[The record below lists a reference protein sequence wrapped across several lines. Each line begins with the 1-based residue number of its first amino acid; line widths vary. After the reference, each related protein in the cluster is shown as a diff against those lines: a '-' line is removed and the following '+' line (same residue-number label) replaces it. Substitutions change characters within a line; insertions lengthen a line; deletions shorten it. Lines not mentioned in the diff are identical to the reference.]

1 MNEFLSIL
9 SAWLL
14 DLLVLGTALL
24 AIASLTLVFVRRPA
38 ARMAISRGTL
48 LGLATLFLLTALPAW
63 PRHSLDDIFSKKV
76 AEAEEWDDPLAKMT
90 ETETVFAPPLVL
102 DGSPTTNDLTVS
114 TLPTAQPFS
123 TVSIFRLLPLLWLG
137 TAAFALA
144 YIFLGAWRAFRLLRF
159 AEKAP
164 NWSEQELKSLVPR
177 HCWVPRLKTSQR
189 IATAIAMIAWRPHIL
204 LATKSVNEQNKAA
217 VRAALAHEWA
227 HIRHGDLWLLALE
240 RLLLPVF
247 CLHPL
252 FWLLRR
258 QIRMDQ
264 EILADAAAAGNAP
277 VEYAEALL
285 SWAKAE
291 SQQAAPPLGIAAL
304 YIWERPSNLSRRVE
318 MLLHTPSL
326 VATRGSRL
334 WKWLAPLFLIS
345 LVIGLSLLTLK
356 PAAVAQDEFAAE
368 GQVQPRKQKPKKAKK
383 ERPMAA
389 AAKDESVSP
398 DQKSPQE
405 STAGA
410 QIFLEITIAQIDH
423 AALEKAGSSL
433 GDLVQA
439 ASEDQCRLEGELI
452 VAELSA
458 KQYSSLTAEFKKA
471 NSLKVLSQPK
481 VATLDRQ
488 AATIQV
494 GGQVQVTRLDE
505 TVNGASRERVEY
517 RNIGET
523 MVIRPV
529 IHDQDPSRLTLEIVA
544 EHAALAKGEESPI
557 GDKTPKFITNKF
569 RLQAEAAL
577 GKTLVIAERKPKKGS
592 GRSNSILLA
601 IEPQKTLLIPK
612 SAPNSPAK
620 AEGHPLGWVHGFH
633 TGKDLTAESCLKC
646 HAVTPPKE
654 SSDASEPLVGKSQ
667 YDSLRQENAALRKKI
682 QDLLMKVIDSEV
694 QIRWLREAAALG
706 GKNKVNDDEFL
717 RRVYL
722 DLTGRIPTAEETRAF
737 LQDQDKQKRDKL
749 IDKLL
754 EQKVFRNPEEATKW
768 RDALESRPE
777 PAASLTRSAPE
788 EHILQ
793 VVRLTY
799 ISANDA
805 AIKLTAIFEL
815 ASEKPTIVAEERT
828 NSLLLRG
835 SQKTLKSAIAL
846 LGVLDGEPKPASDS
860 KVPEPKANENSIDEL
875 KKLDIRKAEA
885 GLQAAKAEYERIQIL
900 RKENAVSDLGVA
912 RASYQLRHA
921 ELVLEAAS
929 NPKNVVK
936 LRELE
941 LLEAEAALRAA
952 EASLAEGLASKGTLS
967 PQQLDG
973 LSLDLRKKKAGVTH
987 AELRLERAK
996 TLSREK
1002 P

>member
-1 MNEFLSIL
+1 MNELLSIL

-189 IATAIAMIAWRPHIL
+189 IATAVAMIAWRPHIL

-264 EILADAAAAGNAP
+264 EILADSAAAGNAP

-304 YIWERPSNLSRRVE
+304 SIWDHPSNLSRRVE

-326 VATRGSRL
+326 VSTRSSRL
-334 WKWLAPLFLIS
+334 WKCLTPLFLIS
-345 LVIGLSLLTLK
+345 MVIGLSFLTLK

-368 GQVQPRKQKPKKAKK
+368 GQVQPRKQRPKKAKK
-383 ERPMAA
+383 ERPMTA
-389 AAKDESVSP
+389 AAKDERISLSHT
-398 DQKSPQE
+398 SPQE

-439 ASEDQCRLEGELI
+439 ASKDQCRLEGELI

-494 GGQVQVTRLDE
+494 GGQVQVTHLEE
-505 TVNGASRERVEY
+505 TVNDASRERVEY

-557 GDKTPKFITNKF
+557 GDKIPKFITNKF

-601 IEPQKTLLIPK
+601 IVPEKF
-612 SAPNSPAK
+612 APPATSSTTAPAVQAAK
-620 AEGHPLGWVHGFH
+620 ARL
-633 TGKDLTAESCLKC
+633 S
-646 HAVTPPKE
+646 
-654 SSDASEPLVGKSQ
+654 SSDELARLK
-667 YDSLRQENAALRKKI
+667 DENVELRKKVDNLQAKLIDLDI
-682 QDLLMKVIDSEV
+682 QMH
-694 QIRWLREAAALG
+694 WLREAAALG

-768 RDALESRPE
+768 SDALESRPE

-788 EHILQ
+788 EDILQ
-793 VVRLTY
+793 VVRLTN
-799 ISANDA
+799 ISAKDA
-805 AIKLTAIFEL
+805 DIKLTAIFEV

-835 SQKTLKSAIAL
+835 SQKTLKTAIDL

-875 KKLDIRKAEA
+875 KKLDIRIAEA

-973 LSLDLRKKKAGVTH
+973 LSLDLRKKKAGVRQ

-996 TLSREK
+996 SLMSEK

>member
-1 MNEFLSIL
+1 MNELLSIL

-14 DLLVLGTALL
+14 DLLFLGTALL
-24 AIASLTLVFVRRPA
+24 AVAALALVVVRRSA

-48 LGLATLFLLTALPAW
+48 LGLATLFVLTALPAW
-63 PRHSLDDIFSKKV
+63 PRRSLDDIFSKKV
-76 AEAEEWDDPLAKMT
+76 AEAEESDDALSRMT
-90 ETETVFAPPLVL
+90 ETETVFASPLVL
-102 DGSPTTNDLTVS
+102 DASPVKNDLPVN

-123 TVSIFRLLPLLWLG
+123 TVSIFRLLPLLWIG

-144 YIFLGAWRAFRLLRF
+144 YIFLGAWRALRLLRF

-164 NWSEQELKSLVPR
+164 TWSQQELESLVPPR
-177 HCWVPRLKTSQR
+177 CWMPRLKTSQQ
-189 IATAIAMIAWRPHIL
+189 IATAVAMIAWRPHIL

-240 RLLLPVF
+240 RMLLPVF

-258 QIRMDQ
+258 QIRLDQ

-277 VEYAEALL
+277 VKYAEALL

-304 YIWERPSNLSRRVE
+304 SIWEHPSNLSRRVE

-326 VATRGSRL
+326 VSTNSSRL
-334 WKWLAPLFLIS
+334 WKCLAPLFLMS
-345 LVIGLSLLTLK
+345 LVIGLSFLTLK

-383 ERPMAA
+383 EKPMTA
-389 AAKDESVSP
+389 AAKDEGVSP
-398 DQKSPQE
+398 SHTSPQE
-405 STAGA
+405 FTAGA
-410 QIFLEITIAQIDH
+410 QIFLEITIAQVDH
-423 AALEKAGSSL
+423 AALEKADSSL

-458 KQYSSLTAEFKKA
+458 KQYSALTAELKKA

-494 GGQVQVTRLDE
+494 GGQVQVTRLEE

-523 MVIRPV
+523 MVIRPI
-529 IHDQDPSRLTLEIVA
+529 IHDQDPSPLTLEIVA
-544 EHAALAKGEESPI
+544 EHAALDKGEKSPT

-569 RLQAEAAL
+569 RLEAEVAV
-577 GKTLVIAERKPKKGS
+577 GKTLIIAERKPKKGS

-601 IEPQKTLLIPK
+601 IVPEKFAPPATSSKT
-612 SAPNSPAK
+612 APAVQAAK
-620 AEGHPLGWVHGFH
+620 ASL
-633 TGKDLTAESCLKC
+633 S
-646 HAVTPPKE
+646 
-654 SSDASEPLVGKSQ
+654 SSDELARLK
-667 YDSLRQENAALRKKI
+667 DENVELRKKVDNLQAKLIDLDI
-682 QDLLMKVIDSEV
+682 QMH
-694 QIRWLREAAALG
+694 WLRKAAAPG
-706 GKNKVNDDEFL
+706 GKDKVSDDEFL

-722 DLTGRIPTAEETRAF
+722 DLTGKLPSAKETQAF
-737 LQDQDKQKRDKL
+737 LKDQDKQKRDKL

-754 EQKVFRNPEEATKW
+754 EQKVFRDPEEATKW
-768 RDALESRPE
+768 RDALKNQSE
-777 PAASLTRSAPE
+777 PAASSAKAAPE

-793 VVRLTY
+793 VVRITN
-799 ISANDA
+799 ISAKDA
-805 AIKLTAIFEL
+805 AIRLTAIFEV

-835 SQKTLKSAIAL
+835 SRKTLKTAIEL
-846 LGVLDGEPKPASDS
+846 LTVLDE
-860 KVPEPKANENSIDEL
+860 EPKAASDLEVPAPTAKENSVDEL
-875 KKLDIRKAEA
+875 KNLDIRKAEA
-885 GLQAAKAEYERIQIL
+885 GLQAALAEFDRIEIL
-900 RKENAVSDLGVA
+900 RKVDAVSELGVA

-952 EASLAEGLASKGTLS
+952 EASLAEGLASKGSLS

-973 LSLDLRKKKAGVTH
+973 LSLDLRKKKAGVRQ

-996 TLSREK
+996 SLMSEK